1 MPTDNA
7 KGVFMADV
15 NRGNRPLSP
24 HLTVYRMM
32 ITMFV
37 SIANRITGV
46 GLSLAAMMVVWWLA
60 AAASGPD
67 YYATV
72 NGYMTSWLAILIWA
86 GSLWAL
92 WFHFLGGL
100 RHLWMDFGQ
109 GYDLPTAN
117 ATAWGVVIGSAV
129 LALISIWL
137 LMF

>member
-1 MPTDNA
+1 
-7 KGVFMADV
+7 MADV

-24 HLTVYRMM
+24 HLTVYRMA

-46 GLSLAAMMVVWWLA
+46 GLALGAIMVVWWLM

-67 YYATV
+67 YYETV
-72 NGYMTSWLAILIWA
+72 NGYMTSWLAILIWI

-100 RHLWMDFGQ
+100 RHLWMDFGK
-109 GYDLPTAN
+109 GYDLPTVN
-117 ATAWGVVIGSAV
+117 TTAWGVTVGSLV
-129 LALISIWL
+129 LALISIATLIW
-137 LMF
+137 